1 MEEMT
6 MKVILTGGTGFLG
19 SHLLQKLL
27 ANNYEVIILKRSFS
41 KLDRIRSALGHPKL
55 TLFDL
60 DKGNVEDVFADNSIH
75 SIIHTATEY
84 GRPGSPVHLV
94 LETNL
99 VYPIKLIELGI
110 KYGVNN
116 FINTDSYFNKENFRY
131 SHLLNYSLSK
141 RSLVQW
147 LTSLSDNIHIA
158 NVVME
163 HLYGPHDDK
172 VKFVGSMI
180 QNIAIDQIGRIALT
194 HGHQKR
200 DFIFVDDATDAF
212 MLLLEHMKG
221 AGARYR
227 EFQLGTGQSIP
238 VRTMAETIKQ
248 ISSSPTMLGFGDIEY
263 RSDEIMDS
271 KADNSALLELGW
283 SPHVKLHDGVIK
295 TIDSY
300 R

>member
-1 MEEMT
+1 

-19 SHLLQKLL
+19 CNLLHKLL
-27 ANNYEVIILKRSFS
+27 ANNYEVIVLKRSFS
-41 KLDRIRSALGHPKL
+41 KLDRIHSVLGHHNL

-60 DKGNVEDVFADNSIH
+60 DIGNVEDVFAGTAID

-84 GRPGSPVHLV
+84 GRPGSSIHQV

-110 KYGVNN
+110 KYGVKS

-141 RSLVQW
+141 RSLVSW
-147 LTSLSDNIHIA
+147 LKNLSEHIHVT
-158 NVVME
+158 NVVLE
-163 HLYGPHDDK
+163 HLYGPYDDEA
-172 VKFVGSMI
+172 KFVGNMI
-180 QNIAIDQIGRIALT
+180 HNIAIKQVARIALT

-200 DFIFVDDATDAF
+200 DFIYVDDATDAY
-212 MLLLEHMKG
+212 LLLLGHMKHSN
-221 AGARYR
+221 ARYS

-238 VRTMAETIKQ
+238 VRTLAETIKDL
-248 ISSSPTMLGFGDIEY
+248 SSSPTILGFGDIEY

-271 KADNSALLELGW
+271 KADNTALMELGW
-283 SPHVKLHDGVIK
+283 RPHVTLQDGVIK
-295 TIDSY
+295 TINSY